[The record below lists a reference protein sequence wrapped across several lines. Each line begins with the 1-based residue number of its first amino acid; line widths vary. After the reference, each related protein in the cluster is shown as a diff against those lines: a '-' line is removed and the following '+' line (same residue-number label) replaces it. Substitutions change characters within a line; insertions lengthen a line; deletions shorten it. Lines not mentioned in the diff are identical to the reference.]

1 MTIDDQSLETKSEL
15 DCLLHQPIP
24 QHLQTETRSRA
35 MGRLGWALGKRGGQ
49 AGGEEKG
56 SVVPGSESRLQVT
69 VTETWRSGGW
79 RGCVGGRQAEEEG
92 DDQGPGRCGQPL
104 PHTL

>member
-1 MTIDDQSLETKSEL
+1 M
-15 DCLLHQPIP
+15 
-24 QHLQTETRSRA
+24 
-35 MGRLGWALGKRGGQ
+35 
-49 AGGEEKG
+49 
-56 SVVPGSESRLQVT
+56 VPGSESRLQVT

-104 PHTL
+104 PHAL